1 MLPKVAVEEEPK
13 RQRKGERRFG
23 RRRVNKSKPIRK
35 LGFEGESLTYL
46 LTRKIYSVLGEK
58 KLAMGVRRE
67 ISMSLSK
74 QILGGGGEEMKSLF
88 KWIAIS
94 DGRTILNFY

>member
-1 MLPKVAVEEEPK
+1 M
-13 RQRKGERRFG
+13 
-23 RRRVNKSKPIRK
+23 
-35 LGFEGESLTYL
+35 GFEGESLTYM
-46 LTRKIYSVLGEK
+46 LTRKIYSVLGGKE
-58 KLAMGVRRE
+58 LAMGVRRE

-74 QILGGGGEEMKSLF
+74 QILGGGGEEAKSLF